1 MGNRNVPR
9 ETKQTT
15 TKDFLVSKEEF
26 LLDEIEKG
34 LLRTLPVIS
43 DEDIS
48 KYYDSNEYLSHKKGN
63 SFFSSIY
70 SIASGLMLKRK
81 ARLMADYMGSNK
93 KFLDF
98 GCGVGNLVLEMKLK
112 GFESYGVE
120 NNSNALKECAMKNI
134 SVYKDLSAIK
144 PQVDLVSCWHSLE
157 HLLDYNT
164 ALNSFNK
171 LICSGGHLILA
182 VPNHDSFDSKYYG
195 KYWAGYDV
203 PRHRY
208 HFNKKALISAAKGA
222 GFEFLKSAPLFLDAF
237 YISILSEKYK
247 NSSLAFFKGFLIGT
261 FSTIVY
267 LFTNNA
273 SSHYFI
279 FKKSN

>member
-1 MGNRNVPR
+1 MNNLNVPR
-9 ETKQTT
+9 ETKQIT

-26 LLDEIEKG
+26 LVDEIEKG

-70 SIASGLMLKRK
+70 SIASRFMLKRK
-81 ARLMADYMGSNK
+81 ARLIAGYMGSNK
-93 KFLDF
+93 RFLDF
-98 GCGVGNLVLEMKLK
+98 GCGVGSLVLEMKSK
-112 GFESYGVE
+112 GFEPFGVE
-120 NNSNALKECAMKNI
+120 NNSNALKECVVKNI
-134 SVYKDLSAIK
+134 SVYKDLKAIK
-144 PQVDLVSCWHSLE
+144 LRVDLVSCWHSLE

-164 ALNSFNK
+164 ALNRFNK
-171 LICSGGHLILA
+171 LISSGGHLILA

-208 HFNKKALISAAKGA
+208 HFNKKALISAAKSA

-237 YISILSEKYK
+237 YVSILSEKYK
-247 NSSLAFFKGFLIGT
+247 NSSFAFFKGFLIGT
-261 FSTIVY
+261 FSTIAY

-273 SSHYFI
+273 SSHYFV
-279 FKKSN
+279 FKKAN